1 MSEDSK
7 AMFQSKN
14 FTLPDGWI
22 LNEPQRS
29 FNGGFGTA
37 GIKKIIDHT
46 RKMFKNIPG
55 TILNFVAKF
64 YNHRHQR
71 IVTCN
76 RMVALMIAKSRSS
89 GARL

>member
-1 MSEDSK
+1 MQTLPKFQFSDKGSFFKRPYDIYEIFKVETMSEDSK

-14 FTLPDGWI
+14 FTLPDGWV

-46 RKMFKNIPG
+46 RKMFQNVPG
-55 TILNFVAKF
+55 
-64 YNHRHQR
+64 
-71 IVTCN
+71 
-76 RMVALMIAKSRSS
+76 MISII
-89 GARL
+89 

>member
-14 FTLPDGWI
+14 FTLPDGWV

-46 RKMFKNIPG
+46 RKMFQNVPG
-55 TILNFVAKF
+55 MISYCKAILVTS
-64 YNHRHQR
+64 R
-71 IVTCN
+71 IL
-76 RMVALMIAKSRSS
+76 RFFSS
-89 GARL
+89 

>member
-7 AMFQSKN
+7 AMFQSRN

-46 RKMFKNIPG
+46 RKMFQNIPG
-55 TILNFVAKF
+55 TIFNFVAKF
-64 YNHRHQR
+64 YNHKHQM
-71 IVTCN
+71 ITTCN
-76 RMVALMIAKSRSS
+76 RMIVLTIAKLRSAD
-89 GARL
+89 ARL

>member
-14 FTLPDGWI
+14 FTLPDGWV

-46 RKMFKNIPG
+46 RKMFQNVPG
-55 TILNFVAKF
+55 MISILGLVHECQPLKISRGFL
-64 YNHRHQR
+64 
-71 IVTCN
+71 IVL
-76 RMVALMIAKSRSS
+76 AFKYF
-89 GARL
+89 

>member
-22 LNEPQRS
+22 LDEPQRS

-46 RKMFKNIPG
+46 RKMFQNIPG
-55 TILNFVAKF
+55 TILNFVTIIQVEPVIQPSQLKDR
-64 YNHRHQR
+64 NCM
-71 IVTCN
+71 I
-76 RMVALMIAKSRSS
+76 ALMIVIIRS
-89 GARL
+89 

>member
-1 MSEDSK
+1 MQTLPKFQFSDKGSFFERPYDIDAIFKVETMSEDSK

-14 FTLPDGWI
+14 FTLPDGWV

-46 RKMFKNIPG
+46 RKMFQNVPG
-55 TILNFVAKF
+55 MIL
-64 YNHRHQR
+64 
-71 IVTCN
+71 I
-76 RMVALMIAKSRSS
+76 L
-89 GARL
+89 